1 MKSFVT
7 ETDIEYVKK
16 QSYKVMG
23 VIFIILSLLAL
34 LLLLISVRIYACVEI
49 IVILGCLMGVFS
61 KKYAAHDYVL
71 RFEGRDLIVR
81 NRAGT
86 EGFRLEELSIGDF
99 TFKQSERE
107 KKLNYC
113 TVLINGSAI
122 AFGGIKNCREMKT
135 YINANCKN
143 SYHK

>member
-7 ETDIEYVKK
+7 ETDINYVKR
-16 QSYKVMG
+16 QSYKVVG
-23 VIFIILSLLAL
+23 VIFVILSLLAL
-34 LLLLISVRIYACVEI
+34 LALLLSVKIYACVEI

-61 KKYAAHDYVL
+61 KKYDSHDYVL
-71 RFEGRDLIVR
+71 SFEDRDLIVR

-86 EGFRLEELSIGDF
+86 EGFRLPDLSASDF
-99 TFKQSERE
+99 VFKQSEKE

-113 TVLINGSAI
+113 TLLIEGTSI

-135 YINANCKN
+135 YVNANCKN
-143 SYHK
+143 TRSH